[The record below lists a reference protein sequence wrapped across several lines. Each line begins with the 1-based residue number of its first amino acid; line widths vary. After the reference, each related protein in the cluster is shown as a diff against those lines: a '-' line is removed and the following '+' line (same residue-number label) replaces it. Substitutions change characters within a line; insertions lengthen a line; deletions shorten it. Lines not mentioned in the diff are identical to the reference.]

1 MVNRPRNKYPFS
13 ILFYL
18 HYYKTEKGRKAG
30 RMKRRSSV
38 EPQILGG
45 LTCKSWL
52 STVQYTKY
60 NVTDKTRKSNIE
72 TRDKFELILFQNVF
86 SATSLIDQLYEMFP
100 HSAVYFK
107 GNFLVCLVIEITY
120 PQLLNL
126 LQQSL
131 KIFCF
136 N

>member
-13 ILFYL
+13 ISFYL
-18 HYYKTEKGRKAG
+18 HYYKSEKGRKAG

-45 LTCKSWL
+45 LTCKSLL
-52 STVQYTKY
+52 STVQYTKH

-72 TRDKFELILFQNVF
+72 TRDEFELILFQNVF
-86 SATSLIDQLYEMFP
+86 SATLLIDQLCKMFP

-107 GNFLVCLVIEITY
+107 GNFLVL
-120 PQLLNL
+120 
-126 LQQSL
+126 
-131 KIFCF
+131 
-136 N
+136 